1 MFGRSE
7 LWISKFLGE
16 GRKRLTGVAKHNIIH
31 CMTEYS
37 AKRGSVHSGDRCPEP
52 WEAQLRKGSLEMAIL
67 AGLWTSKQYG
77 LEILRAFEGKSSLA
91 LAEGT
96 LYLILNRLKNDGLV
110 ESEWVDAGTGH
121 PRKYYWL
128 TEAGRDRLRAMAR
141 FWTEFSADLDALVYP
156 VMDREEER
164 SARQ

>member
-1 MFGRSE
+1 M
-7 LWISKFLGE
+7 
-16 GRKRLTGVAKHNIIH
+16 A
-31 CMTEYS
+31 EYI
-37 AKRGSVHSGDRCPEP
+37 AKRGSTASGERSPEP

-67 AGLWTSKQYG
+67 ASLRTSKQYG
-77 LEILRAFEGKSSLA
+77 LEILRTLDEGKSSLA

-128 TEAGRDRLRAMAR
+128 TKTGKERLRAMTR
-141 FWTEFSADLDALVYP
+141 FWTAFSADLDALLNP
-156 VMDREEER
+156 TRDREEEP
-164 SARQ
+164 SAHR

>member
-1 MFGRSE
+1 M
-7 LWISKFLGE
+7 
-16 GRKRLTGVAKHNIIH
+16 A
-31 CMTEYS
+31 EYI
-37 AKRGSVHSGDRCPEP
+37 AKRGSENSRASEP

-67 AGLWTSKQYG
+67 ASLFAEKKYG
-77 LEILRAFEGKSSLA
+77 LEILRALDGKSGLA

-128 TEAGRDRLRAMAR
+128 TRTGKERLRAMAR
-141 FWTEFSADLDALVYP
+141 FWTEFSGQLDALLDP
-156 VMDREEER
+156 ID
-164 SARQ
+164 